1 LGFGGLWYGNGFFGG
16 LTMQKQ
22 ALEEIY
28 RKHHERGNRY
38 GYLYCHG
45 ARSPYL
51 KKWIGKGKRVLDL
64 GCRDGMLT
72 QAYAPGNEVL
82 GVDIDQKAL
91 ELVGKRLGIET
102 KWLDLNA
109 EWPFAAGSF
118 DVVVACEIMEHLYFL
133 DGFLKNV
140 ADVLR
145 KGGMFIG
152 SVPNA
157 FRMRNRM
164 KFLFGKEYEND
175 PTHVRQFSAQKLRGV
190 LEGYFSGVE
199 IVPLQGKVL
208 PFLPVSEALPDGL
221 NRLFARDLLWRAIK
235 V

>member
-1 LGFGGLWYGNGFFGG
+1 MEKE
-16 LTMQKQ
+16 T
-22 ALEEIY
+22 LEEVY

-45 ARSPYL
+45 ARSPFL
-51 KKWIGKGKRVLDL
+51 KEWIGRGKKVLDL

-72 QAYAPGNEVL
+72 QSYAKENEVV
-82 GVDIDQKAL
+82 GVDIDKKAL
-91 ELVGKRLGIET
+91 ELIQKRLGIET
-102 KWLDLNA
+102 RWLDLNA
-109 EWPFAAGSF
+109 EWPFGKESF
-118 DVVVACEIMEHLYFL
+118 DCIVACEIMEHLYFL

-140 ADVLR
+140 FAAL
-145 KGGMFIG
+145 KPGGLFIG

-175 PTHVRQFSAQKLRGV
+175 PTHVRQFSFQKLEKT
-190 LEGYFSGVE
+190 LNSLFAEVE

-208 PFLPVSEALPDGL
+208 PFLPVSQALPNVL
-221 NRLFARDLLWRAIK
+221 NRLFAKDLLWRASK
-235 V
+235 R

>member
-1 LGFGGLWYGNGFFGG
+1 
-16 LTMQKQ
+16 MQKQ

-28 RKHHERGNRY
+28 RKHHERGSRY

-51 KKWIGKGKRVLDL
+51 REWIGKGKRVLDL

-72 QAYAPGNEVL
+72 QSYAEGNEVL

-91 ELVGKRLGIET
+91 ELIGKRLGIET

-109 EWPFAAGSF
+109 EWPFGKGSF
-118 DVVVACEIMEHLYFL
+118 DAVVACEIMEHLFFL
-133 DGFLKNV
+133 DEFLKNV

-145 KGGMFIG
+145 PGGIFIG

-175 PTHVRQFSAQKLRGV
+175 PTHVRQFSAQKLRRV
-190 LEGYFSGVE
+190 LETYFTEVE

-208 PFLPVSEALPDGL
+208 PFLPVSPSLPAGL
-221 NRLFARDLLWRAIK
+221 NRLFAKDLLWRGMK
-235 V
+235 HY

>member
-1 LGFGGLWYGNGFFGG
+1 
-16 LTMQKQ
+16 MQKL
-22 ALEEIY
+22 ALEEVY

-51 KKWIGKGKRVLDL
+51 KKWIGVGKKVLDL

-72 QAYAPGNEVL
+72 QSYAEGNEVL
-82 GVDIDQKAL
+82 GVDIDKKAL
-91 ELVGKRLGIET
+91 ELIQKRLRIET

-109 EWPFAAGSF
+109 EWPFQPQSF
-118 DVVVACEIMEHLYFL
+118 DVIVACEIMEHLYFL

-140 ADVLR
+140 FQTL
-145 KGGMFIG
+145 KPGGLFIG

-164 KFLFGKEYEND
+164 KFLFGNEFEKD
-175 PTHVRQFSAQKLRGV
+175 PTHVRQFSHQKLGQTLSV
-190 LEGYFSGVE
+190 LFSQCE

-208 PFLPVSEALPDGL
+208 PFLPVSPSLPNIL
-221 NRLFARDLLWRAIK
+221 NRLFAKDLLWRARK
-235 V
+235 T

>member
-1 LGFGGLWYGNGFFGG
+1 
-16 LTMQKQ
+16 MQKT

-28 RKHHERGNRY
+28 RKHHERGSRY

-51 KKWIGKGKRVLDL
+51 KNWIGTGKKVLDL

-72 QAYAPGNEVL
+72 QAYAQGNEVL
-82 GVDIDQKAL
+82 GVDIDKKAL
-91 ELVGKRLGIET
+91 ELIHKRLRIET

-109 EWPFAAGSF
+109 EWPFLPETY
-118 DVVVACEIMEHLYFL
+118 DVIVACEIMEHLYFL

-140 ADVLR
+140 FQTL
-145 KGGMFIG
+145 KPGGMFIG

-164 KFLFGKEYEND
+164 KFLFGNEFEND
-175 PTHVRQFSAQKLRGV
+175 PTHVRQFSYHKLQMV
-190 LEGYFSGVE
+190 LNPFVSELE
-199 IVPLQGKVL
+199 IVPLQGKIL
-208 PFLPVSEALPDGL
+208 PFLPVSPLLPNLL
-221 NRLFARDLLWRAIK
+221 NRLFAKDLLWRTVK
-235 V
+235 K